1 MPDAEDFSEENQLGF
16 SIERANEHVK
26 NISKKPHSIGT
37 KAHSEVRNY
46 IVQELQ
52 KLGLQVQTQ
61 KGYSLNPEGVF
72 TVPENIIAKIP
83 GSDPSPKNDL
93 MVMTH
98 YDSAVHSSYGASDA
112 ASGVATILE
121 SLRVFLKEKVP
132 HKNNIIICFTD
143 AEEIGLN
150 GAELFVKEHPWA
162 NNIGLVLNFEARGSG
177 GPSNTILETN
187 AGNQKL
193 IKAFAKAHPEYP
205 VATSLMYS
213 VYKKLPNDTD
223 ATVLREKKNVPSF
236 FFAFIDDHYDY
247 HTANDT
253 FKNLDQNSEEVQIRT
268 NLQETAFF
276 LPQLT
281 TDNEGNVSFSFTTP
295 EALTKWKLQLL
306 AHTKTLN
313 TGTSTLETVTQ
324 KELMVLPNPP
334 RFLRQRDTLVLS
346 TKIAS
351 LAEEQ
356 LSGSVE
362 LQLINPLDNATVNN
376 QLGLYN

>member
-1 MPDAEDFSEENQLGF
+1 EESEMVMNDE
-16 SIERANEHVK
+16 A
-26 NISKKPHSIGT
+26 
-37 KAHSEVRNY
+37 
-46 IVQELQ
+46 ELQ
-52 KLGLQVQTQ
+52 EVVVEDADMFA
-61 KGYSLNPEGVF
+61 SSS
-72 TVPENIIAKIP
+72 
-83 GSDPSPKNDL
+83 SDDN
-93 MVMTH
+93 
-98 YDSAVHSSYGASDA
+98 
-112 ASGVATILE
+112 
-121 SLRVFLKEKVP
+121 EK
-132 HKNNIIICFTD
+132 
-143 AEEIGLN
+143 AEE
-150 GAELFVKEHPWA
+150 ESDK
-162 NNIGLVLNFEARGSG
+162 
-177 GPSNTILETN
+177 
-187 AGNQKL
+187 
-193 IKAFAKAHPEYP
+193 IK
-205 VATSLMYS
+205 
-213 VYKKLPNDTD
+213 N
-223 ATVLREKKNVPSF
+223 
-236 FFAFIDDHYDY
+236 
-247 HTANDT
+247 
-253 FKNLDQNSEEVQIRT
+253 DQNSEEVQIRT

-376 QLGLYN
+376 QLG